1 MLDFNYTL
9 LIQFLNILILL
20 ILLNFL
26 LFKPVLNA
34 LNKRRAFM
42 QALADKVQAEE
53 KQATELT
60 KSYEDESKERRRPIL
75 EQRDTTVKEAQ
86 TASTKVIEEARQ
98 ELTIDLEK
106 MKERVR
112 TESSAAL
119 QRLSGEADRLSREV
133 VQKVLKRN
141 N

>member
-1 MLDFNYTL
+1 LLDFNYTL

-26 LFKPVLNA
+26 LFRPVLNV

-42 QALADKVQAEE
+42 QALADKVQKEE
-53 KQATELT
+53 KQAVELI
-60 KSYEDESKERRRPIL
+60 KSYEDEAKERRRPIL

-86 TASTKVIEEARQ
+86 TASMKAIEEARQ

-119 QRLSGEADRLSREV
+119 QRLLGEADRLSQEV
-133 VQKVLKRN
+133 VHKVLKRSN
-141 N
+141 

>member
-9 LIQFLNILILL
+9 LIQFLNLVVLL

-26 LFKPVLNA
+26 LFKPVLKA

-42 QALADKVQAEE
+42 QALTDKVQDEE
-53 KQATELT
+53 RQANELT
-60 KSYEDESKERRRPIL
+60 KSYEDETKERRRPVL

-86 TASTKVIEEARQ
+86 TASMKVIEEARQ
-98 ELTIDLEK
+98 ELAIDLEK

-112 TESSAAL
+112 TESGAAL
-119 QRLSGEADRLSREV
+119 QTLLGEADRLSREV
-133 VQKVLKRN
+133 VQKVLKRSN
-141 N
+141 

>member
-1 MLDFNYTL
+1 
-9 LIQFLNILILL
+9 
-20 ILLNFL
+20 
-26 LFKPVLNA
+26 
-34 LNKRRAFM
+34 M

-119 QRLSGEADRLSREV
+119 QRLSGEADRLSQEV

>member
-26 LFKPVLNA
+26 LFRPVLNA

-42 QALADKVQAEE
+42 QALADKVQEEE
-53 KQATELT
+53 KQAVELI
-60 KSYEDESKERRRPIL
+60 KSYEDEAKERRRPIL

-86 TASTKVIEEARQ
+86 TASMKAIEEARQ
-98 ELTIDLEK
+98 GLTIDLEK
-106 MKERVR
+106 IKERVR

-119 QRLSGEADRLSREV
+119 QRLLGEADRLSQEV
-133 VQKVLKRN
+133 VHKVLKRSN
-141 N
+141 

>member
-1 MLDFNYTL
+1 LLDFNYTL
-9 LIQFLNILILL
+9 LVQFLNLLILL

-26 LFKPVLNA
+26 LFRPVLNA

-42 QALADKVQAEE
+42 QALADKVQEEE
-53 KQATELT
+53 KQATDLT
-60 KSYEDESKERRRPIL
+60 KSYEDATKERRRPIL

-86 TASTKVIEEARQ
+86 TASMKVIEEARQ

-119 QRLSGEADRLSREV
+119 QRLLGEADRLSREV
-133 VQKVLKRN
+133 VQKVLKRSS
-141 N
+141 